1 MTIPCYG
8 RALAVMLLA
17 AAVLVVGAGAGAA
30 ATTWY
35 VDDDGGADFTKI
47 QDVVDAAS
55 SIDITNKDL
64 AESTAPEEEWNKTFG
79 GAGGQYAYSV
89 QQTSDGGYIMASGLN
104 IPWLIKTD
112 SNGNQ
117 LWRKWYGGPGRDV
130 ATSVQ
135 QTSDNGYILTG
146 CTYSYIVDLGVGS
159 DDFLLVKT
167 DPDGIE
173 QWNKTFG
180 GKLDDRAY
188 SVKQTTDAGYVLAGI
203 KICEAGNYD
212 AWLIKTDG
220 SGNEQWNKIFGGIS
234 HDIIYSVQQT
244 LDDGY
249 ILAGSTSS
257 YGVDKYD
264 SDAWLIKTDENGNE
278 QWNKTFGKTLF
289 EEIKSVQQTIDGG
302 YILTGY
308 INTGMGYDLDAWLI
322 KTDENGNEQ
331 WNKTFGENSFKEA
344 YSVQQTMDGGYI
356 LAGKTFEDGFGF
368 CAWLIKTDTTGNEQW
383 NKTFKGN
390 GSGYARSVQQTK
402 DGGYILAGGLSGGV
416 GEWDAWL
423 IKVAGEPVKETE
435 YWAVI
440 VGGTATASYEDATC
454 LYNALM
460 SSSNWKDDHIQVLV
474 DDDATY
480 WDIRSAIEDWMTSQ
494 ADSDDVCLF
503 FFSGH
508 GGVDAEYPDNGYI
521 FTSDGTVIDD
531 NELKMWLKKLPTDD
545 VVVILDSCHSGAF
558 IENIKEDVHVVL
570 TACCATEVTSVHSH
584 FKNGFLPFY
593 VTQGLLGAADTDKNK
608 KISVEELIDFSKER
622 HNPAQFSDKYPTT
635 DLNLLVMPP
644 TSGIQKMV
652 EDAEVGDTIEISGT
666 YNKHVIIDKTLT
678 IVGNDATIENRF
690 GCFYISADGVTIN
703 GFTLKDGRYG
713 IYLDSSNNS
722 ILFNNNVSN
731 NIGGGGICLLSSD
744 KTTIHNNTASNNSYF
759 GITLF
764 SSNDNIMTDN
774 NITENKYGF
783 MSLDSFNNLI
793 YHNDLINN
801 IDVQAYDMDYT
812 NLWDNDY
819 PSGGN
824 YWSDYG
830 AKYPDAEEI
839 DASGI
844 WDTPYDISGRA
855 GAQDRYPLMQPWTG
869 DTSQKNEIVSIGS
882 ATVDISDTIVVPVTL
897 ANASNIRQVALDLNY
912 DPDVVSILNITAND
926 SLPSSSVTYTLDSGR
941 ASIELTN
948 SYKISVTSATGLID
962 ITFKAMGNINTTELN
977 MQYVELVDDAGTH
990 TPGTIVNGS
999 ITVCIKGDFNNN
1011 DRVDIGDVAKVAFMV
1026 AGKVSEDLRADFNHN
1041 GRVDIGD
1048 AARISFYLAG
1058 KVDEL

>member
-1 MTIPCYG
+1 MRRRRRRGTWWWQGCEGCELVSGAGVGDDTGGFGFQAIAAVKFLWWEVGLMNDTLDVILVNRCNQNDEFRTVLPAKKCV
-8 RALAVMLLA
+8 RVLLILMLAA
-17 AAVLVVGAGAGAA
+17 AAVLVVGAGVGAA

-35 VDDDGGADFTKI
+35 VDDGGGAGIDFTNTS
-47 QDVVDAAS
+47 DAVDTAS
-55 SIDITNKDL
+55 NIDLIYKDL
-64 AESTAPEEEWNKTFG
+64 AESIAPEEEWNKTFG
-79 GAGGQYAYSV
+79 GAGGQCANSV

-104 IPWLIKTD
+104 TPWLIKTD

-117 LWRKWYGGPGRDV
+117 LWRKWYGGPSMDV

-135 QTSDNGYILTG
+135 QTSDSGYILTG
-146 CTYSYIVDLGVGS
+146 FTYSYIVDLGVGS
-159 DDFLLVKT
+159 NDFLLVKT

-180 GKLDDRAY
+180 GKSDDYAY
-188 SVKQTTDAGYVLAGI
+188 SVKQTTDAGYVLAGR
-203 KICEAGNYD
+203 KICEAGNSD

-220 SGNEQWNKIFGGIS
+220 SGNEQWNKTFGGIS
-234 HDIIYSVQQT
+234 HDMIYSVQQT
-244 LDDGY
+244 SDDGY

-278 QWNKTFGKTLF
+278 QWNKTFGETSY

-302 YILTGY
+302 YILAGY
-308 INTGMGYDLDAWLI
+308 INTGMAYDRDAWLI
-322 KTDENGNEQ
+322 KTNENGNEQ

-344 YSVQQTMDGGYI
+344 YSVQQTIDGGYI
-356 LAGKTFEDGFGF
+356 LAGHTFEDGS
-368 CAWLIKTDTTGNEQW
+368 CAWLVKTDAKGNEQW

-390 GSGYARSVQQTK
+390 GSGYARSVQQTI
-402 DGGYILAGGLSGGV
+402 DGGYILAGGLSSVV
-416 GEWDAWL
+416 GEYEAWL
-423 IKVAGEPVKETE
+423 IKVAGEPAKETE

-440 VGGTATASYEDATC
+440 VGGTATMSYEDATC

-480 WDIRSAIEDWMTSQ
+480 WDIRSAIEDWMASQ

-531 NELKMWLKKLPTDD
+531 NELKVWLKKLPTDD
-545 VVVILDSCHSGAF
+545 VVVILHSCHSGAF

-570 TACCATEVTSVHSH
+570 TACGTTEESSVHGY
-584 FKNGFLPFY
+584 FENGLLPFY

-635 DLNLLVMPP
+635 DLSLLVMPP

-652 EDAEVGDTIEISGT
+652 EDAEAGDTIEISGT
-666 YNKHVIIDKTLT
+666 YNEHVIIDKTLT
-678 IVGNDATIENRF
+678 IIGNDATIENSF

-731 NIGGGGICLLSSD
+731 NIGGGGICLLSSN

-774 NITENKYGF
+774 NISYTTGYPRSAGISLNFAGGNMIKNNDITENKYGI

-801 IDVQAYDMDYT
+801 VDVQAYDMGNT

-830 AKYPDAEEI
+830 AKYLDAEEI

-855 GAQDRYPLMQPWTG
+855 GAQDHYPLMHPWTG
-869 DTSQKNEIVSIGS
+869 DTSQKG
-882 ATVDISDTIVVPVTL
+882 
-897 ANASNIRQVALDLNY
+897 DLNS
-912 DPDVVSILNITAND
+912 DGILTPADAAIALWIAATGAHDDAADV
-926 SLPSSSVTYTLDSGR
+926 SGDG
-941 ASIELTN
+941 
-948 SYKISVTSATGLID
+948 SVTSLDALMILQAAAD
-962 ITFKAMGNINTTELN
+962 A
-977 MQYVELVDDAGTH
+977 VD
-990 TPGTIVNGS
+990 
-999 ITVCIKGDFNNN
+999 
-1011 DRVDIGDVAKVAFMV
+1011 
-1026 AGKVSEDLRADFNHN
+1026 L
-1041 GRVDIGD
+1041 
-1048 AARISFYLAG
+1048 
-1058 KVDEL
+1058 